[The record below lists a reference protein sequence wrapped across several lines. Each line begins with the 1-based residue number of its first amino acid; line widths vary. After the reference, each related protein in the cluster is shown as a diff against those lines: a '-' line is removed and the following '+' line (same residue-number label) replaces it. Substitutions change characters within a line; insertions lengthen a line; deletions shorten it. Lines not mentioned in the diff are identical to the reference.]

1 MKTYFIK
8 DEYEK
13 TMNINDADY
22 IGKYLLPD
30 SIKDAESEAGEMLN
44 SILES
49 KLQLENAFNMLG
61 GKISDIRKAVNRNK
75 TEKNGKANVK
85 EIKNAVKDSRLI
97 REYTRNLKDLNDLV
111 LTAKTFQIELKEELD
126 FLKDIK

>member
-8 DEYEK
+8 DDA
-13 TMNINDADY
+13 MNTDINDVDY

-30 SIKDAESEAGEMLN
+30 SIKDAESEAGEMFNL
-44 SILES
+44 ILKS
-49 KLQLENAFNMLG
+49 KLPLENASNLLG

-75 TEKNGKANVK
+75 TEKNGKENIK
-85 EIKNAVKDSRLI
+85 EIKNEVKNSRLI
-97 REYTRNLKDLNDLV
+97 REYTRNFKELNELV